1 MRSGDVG
8 TGPKRRS
15 LDNGHARS
23 WLVFCLSSLLFV
35 LSQFYRVSNAVI
47 APRLQED
54 LALTAEQLGFLSAA
68 FFYAFAGVQIPLG
81 MAIDRFGGRWTMAVL
96 TALGGGGALLFAHAQ
111 SFSWAVAGRSLLG
124 VGMAGNLMGTM
135 KLLGNWFPPGRFAT
149 LSGLTLSLGTLGNML
164 AATPLAAA
172 DEHMGW
178 RASFV
183 ALGWVTMALALLFF
197 LCVQERP
204 QGATP
209 VPISL
214 SRPGSLRSLGILCRD
229 RNYWIISM
237 ATFFRYGSL
246 VAVQGL
252 WIGPYMIQQLGFS
265 PVRAGNFLLALN
277 VGLIVGSPLGGWLS
291 DRVVRSRKK
300 IILLGLAVMAL
311 DLFGLS
317 LGWGEKNIWF
327 LSGFLFTFGLFGS
340 FGIVMYA
347 HIKELLPPRMTGTA
361 LSGIN
366 LFTMLGGAA
375 LLQSVGWILD
385 HGGTAAAAGQP
396 DYRTAFFLCAVGVS
410 GALAAYA
417 FSQDSRNEKAHA
429 NAKERV

>member
-1 MRSGDVG
+1 MG
-8 TGPKRRS
+8 TGRKRRS
-15 LDNGHARS
+15 LDNGHGRP

-54 LALTAEQLGFLSAA
+54 LALTAEQLGLLSAA

-81 MAIDRFGGRWTMAVL
+81 MAIDHFGGRWTMAVL
-96 TALGGGGALLFAHAQ
+96 TAVGGGGALLFAHAE
-111 SFSWAVAGRSLLG
+111 SFSWAVAGRGLLG
-124 VGMAGNLMGTM
+124 LGMAGNLMGTM

-172 DEHMGW
+172 NEHVGW
-178 RASFV
+178 RGSFV
-183 ALGWVTMALALLFF
+183 LLGWVTVALALLFV

-204 QGATP
+204 QGARSSP
-209 VPISL
+209 VSV
-214 SRPGSLRSLGILCRD
+214 SQAGSLRNLQMLCKD

-246 VAVQGL
+246 VAIQGL

-265 PVRAGNFLLALN
+265 PIKAGNFLLLLN
-277 VGLIVGSPLGGWLS
+277 VGLVVGSPLGGWLS
-291 DRVVRSRKK
+291 DRVLRSRKK
-300 IILLGLAVMAL
+300 IVLLGLAVMAL

-317 LGWGEKNIWF
+317 MGWGEKNIWF
-327 LSGFLFTFGLFGS
+327 LSGSLLTFGLFGS

-347 HIKELLPPRMTGTA
+347 HIKELMPPQMTGTA

-366 LFTMLGGAA
+366 LFTMLGGAS
-375 LLQSVGWILD
+375 LLQGLGWILD
-385 HGGTAAAAGQP
+385 HGRTPGAAGQP

-417 FSQDSRNEKAHA
+417 FSRDSRNE
-429 NAKERV
+429 